1 MKKVLCIIAVFVL
14 LFSTS
19 CSNKIN
25 EEMSS
30 TGRITEQSTSAE
42 PTVLPNE
49 AAAII
54 QQTSESEVSTTEAL
68 SDRIKD
74 KSDGFE
80 QNSGPMIISATLED
94 LKRIKKLTETV
105 SPEDFV
111 GYMEKNEPNLAMNGF
126 FDYDNSKMI
135 LDDLLSATIPL
146 LDNNTENFAEVSF
159 YWESNHVQQLI
170 LLDED
175 KRISVNMYTPKST
188 RQKTLQLGEE
198 ANIVLSQPVENDSYV
213 ANLYVVENDEHF
225 YADVSINDT
234 YIVLRSKNIQT
245 FEEFEAD
252 FARLSFAQIGDLL
265 K

>member
-1 MKKVLCIIAVFVL
+1 MKKFLCITTIFVL

-30 TGRITEQSTSAE
+30 TSSITEKSTSVE
-42 PTVLPNE
+42 PTLLPSE
-49 AAAII
+49 TVATI
-54 QQTSESEVSTTEAL
+54 QQTSGSGVSTTETL
-68 SDRIKD
+68 SDKSTD
-74 KSDGFE
+74 KSDDSE
-80 QNSGPMIISATLED
+80 QNVGPMIISATLDE
-94 LKRIKKLTETV
+94 LKRIKELTETI
-105 SPEDFV
+105 SPEDFA

-126 FDYDNSKMI
+126 HDYDNSKMI

-146 LDNNTENFAEVSF
+146 LDNNTKNFAEVSF

-188 RQKTLQLGEE
+188 RQKTLQLGDE
-198 ANIVLSQPVENDSYV
+198 ANIVLSQPVENDLYV

-225 YADVSINDT
+225 YADVSINDS

-245 FEEFEAD
+245 LEEFEVD
-252 FARLSFAQIGDLL
+252 FARLSFVKIGDLI